1 MTDNRDEANINE
13 MSNDYETQNELK
25 QKSLRRKSGKS
36 AKYNMIE
43 KRAEKSE
50 TRQGNAEED
59 AGR

>member
-13 MSNDYETQNELK
+13 MSNAYETQNELK
-25 QKSLRRKSGKS
+25 QKSHRRKSGKS

-50 TRQGNAEED
+50 MRQGNA
-59 AGR
+59 